1 MATDGVNVPTGDG
14 SNGSGS
20 TAALALQLPTVVNPP
35 MVSVGHSEKPEKFNG
50 LNFKRWQQKMLFYL
64 TTLNLARFLTED
76 APKLPEGE
84 TDVQVVN
91 AVDAWKHSDY
101 LCRNYVMNSLHD
113 SLYSVY
119 SAQKTAKAL
128 WESLDRKYKTEDAGA
143 KKFVVGR
150 FLDYKMVD
158 SKTVTSQVQEIQ
170 VILHEIHAEGMFLSE
185 TFQVAA
191 IIEKLPPG
199 WKDFKNYLK
208 HKRKEMNLEELIV
221 RLRIEEDNRGFEH
234 KPSDPIA
241 AKANLVE
248 HKQGQSSKGKK
259 IKPKFGAKGGIT
271 KPRFQGKCFNCGKK
285 GHKSTDCRLPKKKKD
300 HETNMIDDISK
311 DVSDMNLAAVVTEVN
326 LIGSNPNE
334 WWIDTGA
341 TRHVCTNKDLFTVFK
356 PSEGEK
362 MFMGNSAS
370 AAVEG
375 QGKVLLKMT
384 SGKTLTLND
393 VLYVPEI
400 RKNLVSGSLL
410 NKHGFRMVFESDKVI
425 LSKSGMYVGKGYAT
439 DGLFKLNVMTIIN
452 KENKSFAYLL
462 ESSDVWHGRL
472 GHVNYDTIR
481 RLINL
486 DHIPSFQ
493 IDSKQKCEICVEA
506 KLTRSSFQTIER
518 NTEPLELIHSDVC
531 DLKFVQTRG
540 GNKYFI
546 TFIDDSTKY
555 CYVYL
560 LKTKD
565 EALEKF
571 ILYKN
576 EVENQLNKRIK
587 RLRSDRG
594 GEYETPIGDFCA
606 QHGIVH
612 EVTPPYSP
620 QSNGVA
626 ERKNRT
632 LKEMMNAMLISSGL
646 PQNMWGEAILS
657 SNYLLN
663 RIPRKKQ
670 DKTPYELWKGR
681 RPSFKYLRVW
691 GCLAKVVVPTPKRTK
706 IGPKTVDCI
715 FIGYAHNSNAY
726 RFLVHE
732 SKIPEI
738 HKNTIMES
746 RNASFF
752 ENIFPC
758 KSNSGLN
765 SSKRTFETMNQEE
778 HSVENLDSIH
788 EIEPRRSKRAR
799 VEKSFGDDFLI
810 YLLEKEPQTYTE
822 AVSSSEGPLWKEAI
836 KSEVDSILLNHTW
849 ELVDLPPGCKPLG
862 SKWIFKK
869 KMKPDGSIDKYKARL
884 VIKGYKQREGLDY
897 FDTYSPVT
905 RINSIRMILAI
916 AALRNL
922 EIHQMDV
929 KTAFLNGDL
938 DEEIYMEQPEGFI
951 VPGKEKKVCK
961 LVKSLYG
968 LKQAPKKWHEKF
980 DNAMITNGFKINECD
995 KCVYTKETEN
1005 GYVILCLYVDDMLIV
1020 GSNNQMVKSTK
1031 NMLNSKF
1038 DMKDMGLANV
1048 ILGIKIIRTEDGF
1061 VLSQSHYVDKILE
1074 KFNKN
1079 DSGYARTPFDNNFH
1093 LSKNK
1098 GESISQV
1105 EYSRV
1110 IGSLMYLMS
1119 CTRPDI
1125 AYTVSKL
1132 SRYTSNPSADHWK
1145 AITRVLRYLR
1155 YTRNYGL
1162 HYTQYPAVLEGY
1174 TDASWISDIKGS
1186 NSTSGYVFTL
1196 AGAAVS
1202 WKSSKQTVI
1211 ARSTMESEFIAL
1223 DKCGE
1228 EAEWLRHFL
1237 ENIPKWEKP
1246 VPPICIYCDS
1256 QSAIGRA
1263 QSNMYNGKSRHIRRR
1278 HNTIRQLLSTGV
1290 ISIDYVKSKE
1300 NIADSLTKGLNR
1312 ELVEKMT
1319 KGMGLKP
1326 LKE

>member
-1 MATDGVNVPTGDG
+1 MADNTGRET
-14 SNGSGS
+14 NNS
-20 TAALALQLPTVVNPP
+20 TSDASAFGTIVKRPEGMITPTVSTN
-35 MVSVGHSEKPEKFNG
+35 HSEKPEKFHG
-50 LNFKRWQQKMLFYL
+50 LNFKTWQQKMLFYL
-64 TTLNLARFLTED
+64 TTLNLSRFLSED
-76 APKLPEGE
+76 APKLPEGL
-84 TDVQVVN
+84 TDAQ
-91 AVDAWKHSDY
+91 AVSAIDAWKHSDF
-101 LCRNYVMNSLHD
+101 LCRNYVMNCLHD
-113 SLYSVY
+113 SLYNVY
-119 SAQKTAKAL
+119 QIHKTAKAL

-143 KKFVVGR
+143 KKFVVGK

-158 SKTVTSQVQEIQ
+158 SKTLISQVQEIQ
-170 VILHEIHAEGMFLSE
+170 IILHEILAEGMILSE

-191 IIEKLPPG
+191 VIEKLPPG

-208 HKRKEMNLEELIV
+208 HKRKEMSIKDLIV
-221 RLRIEEDNRGFEH
+221 RLRIEEDNRG
-234 KPSDPIA
+234 SDCKA
-241 AKANLVE
+241 LNSFDAKTNIVE
-248 HKQGQSSKGKK
+248 YKQEQNSKGKK
-259 IKPKFGAKGGIT
+259 ATRNLGAKGKIS
-271 KPRFQGKCFNCGKK
+271 KQKFQGKCFNCDKK
-285 GHKSTDCRLPKKKKD
+285 GHKSTECKLPKKKK
-300 HETNMIDDISK
+300 HEANLLDRIEGDMEN
-311 DVSDMNLAAVVTEVN
+311 MNLTAMVSEVN
-326 LIGSNPNE
+326 MIGSNPKE

-341 TRHVCTNKDLFTVFK
+341 TRHVCTNKDLFTTFEK
-356 PSEGEK
+356 IEGEK

-370 AAVEG
+370 SAIEG

-425 LSKSGMYVGKGYAT
+425 LSKSGMYVGKGYTT
-439 DGLFKLNVMTIIN
+439 DGLFKLNVMTIVNN
-452 KENKSFAYLL
+452 KNKSSAYLL
-462 ESSDVWHGRL
+462 ESSNLWHGRL
-472 GHVNYDTIR
+472 GHVNYDTLR

-486 DHIPSFQ
+486 DHIPSFH
-493 IDSKQKCEICVEA
+493 INSNHKCEICVEA

-518 NTEPLELIHSDVC
+518 NTEPLELIHTDVC

-546 TFIDDSTKY
+546 TFIDDCTKY

-560 LKTKD
+560 LKSKD

-576 EVENQLNKRIK
+576 EVENQLNRRIK

-594 GEYETPIGDFCA
+594 GEYETPIGDYCA
-606 QHGIVH
+606 KYGIVH
-612 EVTPPYSP
+612 EVTAPYSP

-632 LKEMMNAMLISSGL
+632 LKEMMNAMLLSSGL

-663 RIPRKKQ
+663 RVPRKKQ

-681 RPSFKYLRVW
+681 RPSYKYLKVW
-691 GCLAKVVVPTPKRTK
+691 GCLAKVAIPAPKRIK
-706 IGPKTVDCI
+706 IGPRTVDCI
-715 FIGYAHNSNAY
+715 FIGYAHNSVAY
-726 RFLVHE
+726 RFLVYNSE
-732 SKIPEI
+732 ISDI

-752 ENIFPC
+752 EDVFPC
-758 KSNSGLN
+758 KSNGASS
-765 SSKRTFETMNQEE
+765 SSKQTHEVMNQEK
-778 HSVENLDSIH
+778 HDHDLIQQD
-788 EIEPRRSKRAR
+788 EPRRSKRAR
-799 VEKSFGDDFLI
+799 VEKSFGDDFTTF
-810 YLLEKEPQTYTE
+810 LLEKEPQTYTE
-822 AVSSSEGPLWKEAI
+822 AVSSSEGFLWKEAI
-836 KSEVDSILLNHTW
+836 KSEVDSILQNHTW
-849 ELVDLPPGCKPLG
+849 ELVDLPPGCRPLG
-862 SKWIFKK
+862 SKWIFKR
-869 KMKPDGSIDKYKARL
+869 KMKPDGSVDKYKARL
-884 VIKGYKQREGLDY
+884 VIKGYKQQEGLDY

-916 AALRNL
+916 AALKNL

-951 VPGKEKKVCK
+951 TPGKGNKVCK

-980 DNAMITNGFKINECD
+980 DNAMITNGYKINECD
-995 KCVYTKETEN
+995 KCVYTKETEH
-1005 GYVILCLYVDDMLIV
+1005 GYVILCLYVDDILIV
-1020 GSNNQMVKSTK
+1020 GSNDKMVKSTK
-1031 NMLNSKF
+1031 DMLNSKF
-1038 DMKDMGLANV
+1038 DMKDMGLADV
-1048 ILGIKIIRTEDGF
+1048 ILGVKITRISDGL
-1061 VLSQSHYVDKILE
+1061 VLSQTHYVDKILE

-1079 DSGYARTPFDNNFH
+1079 DSGIARTPLDNSFH
-1093 LSKNK
+1093 LSKNR

-1105 EYSRV
+1105 EYSRI

-1125 AYTVSKL
+1125 AYAVSKL
-1132 SRYTSNPSADHWK
+1132 SRFTSNPSADHWK
-1145 AITRVLRYLR
+1145 AILRVLKYLR

-1162 HYTQYPAVLEGY
+1162 HYTRYPAVLEGY
-1174 TDASWISDIKGS
+1174 ADANWISDIKDS
-1186 NSTSGYVFTL
+1186 KSTSGYVFTL
-1196 AGAAVS
+1196 ASGAVS
-1202 WKSSKQTVI
+1202 WKSSKQTIV

-1223 DKCGE
+1223 DKYGE
-1228 EAEWLRHFL
+1228 EAEWLHHFL
-1237 ENIPKWEKP
+1237 EDIPKWEKP
-1246 VPPICIYCDS
+1246 VPPICIHCDS

-1263 QSNMYNGKSRHIRRR
+1263 QNNIYNGKSRHIRRR

-1290 ISIDYVKSKE
+1290 ISIDYVKSKD
-1300 NIADSLTKGLNR
+1300 NIADPLTKGLNR
-1312 ELVEKMT
+1312 ELVAKMA

-1326 LKE
+1326 MEG